1 MIRAKWDE
9 FELLGELPGEIHN
22 LFLF

>member
-1 MIRAKWDE
+1 MIPAKSDE
-9 FELLGELPGEIHN
+9 FELLGELPGESHN